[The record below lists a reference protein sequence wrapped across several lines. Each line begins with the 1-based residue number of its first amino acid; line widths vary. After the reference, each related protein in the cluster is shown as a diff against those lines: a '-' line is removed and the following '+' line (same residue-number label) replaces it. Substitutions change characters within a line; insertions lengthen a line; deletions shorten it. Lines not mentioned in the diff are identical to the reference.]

1 LSLEVKEI
9 MEKYV
14 RWEGLELLSA
24 PDSWWDATHQQ
35 NIFRKKKNL
44 FYINL
49 LLRLIIEGVS
59 CVCLKI
65 ILLHIPTSC

>member
-35 NIFRKKKNL
+35 NIFRKKKTC
-44 FYINL
+44 F
-49 LLRLIIEGVS
+49 
-59 CVCLKI
+59 
-65 ILLHIPTSC
+65 ILTCC